1 MASNSEMMQ
10 EDDQRIVIG
19 SSYFEDLKVG
29 QIFDSAPAVTLTP
42 GHAAFHAAQFGDRL
56 RLPLDAS
63 LCESTTGRLALA
75 HPNLVCNV
83 AIGQTTEPTQ
93 RVKGNLFYRGLV
105 LRTPVFIGDT
115 LRTTTEVVALRQ
127 NRLKSGRPATGMAVL
142 QVHVE
147 NQGGETVMHFWRC
160 PMLPCRD
167 PEASTGA
174 CDSFD
179 AIPERISTL
188 QLAGAIPVDWQL
200 DRFRRQL
207 PGPHFSDI
215 SVGSQYIVEA
225 RDTVTGAPELA
236 RLTLNLARAHT
247 DAEASAYGRRL
258 VYGGHTISMAGA
270 QITRALPNLVTLIA
284 WRGCDHT
291 GPVFEGD
298 RIWTEF
304 RVEDKI
310 SATRGGG
317 LVDLHALV
325 HAERPD
331 ETVQVLD
338 WRVVGLMA

>member
-1 MASNSEMMQ
+1 MRQ
-10 EDDQRIVIG
+10 DDPRIVIG

-29 QIFDSAPAVTLTP
+29 QTFDSAPAVTLTA

-56 RLPLDAS
+56 RLPLDAP
-63 LCESTTGRLALA
+63 LCEATTGRLALA

-105 LRTPVFIGDT
+105 LQTPVFIGDT
-115 LRTTTEVVALRQ
+115 LRTTTEIVALRQ
-127 NRLKSGRPATGMAVL
+127 NRPKPGRPATGMAVL

-147 NQGGETVMHFWRC
+147 NQNRETVMHFWRC

-167 PEASTGA
+167 PEARTVA

-179 AIPERISTL
+179 AIPKQIRPE
-188 QLAGAIPVDWQL
+188 QLEGAIPADWQL
-200 DRFRRQL
+200 DRFRREL
-207 PGPHFSDI
+207 PGPHFADV
-215 SVGSQYIVEA
+215 SVGSHYVIDA
-225 RDTVTGAPELA
+225 RDTVTCAPELA

-247 DAEASAYGRRL
+247 DADASAYGRRL

-270 QITRALPNLVTLIA
+270 QITRALPNLVTLLA

-291 GPVFEGD
+291 APVFEGD
-298 RIWTEF
+298 RLWTEF
-304 RVEDKI
+304 RVEDKVRV
-310 SATRGGG
+310 SRGGG
-317 LVDLHALV
+317 LVDLHAWV

>member
-1 MASNSEMMQ
+1 MMEEEQ
-10 EDDQRIVIG
+10 QRVVIG

-29 QIFDSAPAVTLTP
+29 QVFDSAPAVTLTA

-56 RLPLDAS
+56 RLPLDEP
-63 LCESTTGRLALA
+63 LCEFTTGRAGLA

-127 NRLKSGRPATGMAVL
+127 NRPKPGRPATGMAVL

-147 NQGGETVMHFWRC
+147 NQRRETVMHFWRC

-167 PEASTGA
+167 PEARTGA

-179 AIPERISTL
+179 AIPKQIGPE
-188 QLAGAIPVDWQL
+188 QLEEAIPSQWRL
-200 DRFRRQL
+200 ERFRREL
-207 PGPHFSDI
+207 PGPHFADVSAGTHY
-215 SVGSQYIVEA
+215 VVEA

-236 RLTLNLARAHT
+236 RMTLNLARAHL

-258 VYGGHTISMAGA
+258 VYGGHTISMASA
-270 QITRALPNLVTLIA
+270 QITRALPNLVTLLA

-291 GPVFEGD
+291 APVFEGD
-298 RIWTEF
+298 RLWTEF
-304 RVEDKI
+304 WVDDKAPA
-310 SATRGGG
+310 SGGGG
-317 LVDLHALV
+317 LVDLHAWV
-325 HAERPD
+325 HAERGD

-338 WRVVGLMA
+338 WRFVALMA

>member
-1 MASNSEMMQ
+1 MRQ
-10 EDDQRIVIG
+10 DDQRIVIG

-29 QIFDSAPAVTLTP
+29 QTFDSAPAVTLTA

-56 RLPLDAS
+56 RLPLDAP

-105 LRTPVFIGDT
+105 LQTPVFIGDT
-115 LRTTTEVVALRQ
+115 LRTTTEIVALRQ
-127 NRLKSGRPATGMAVL
+127 NRPKPGRPATGMAVL

-147 NQGGETVMHFWRC
+147 NQCNETVMHFWRC

-167 PEASTGA
+167 PEARTGA

-179 AIPERISTL
+179 AIPKEIRPE
-188 QLAGAIPVDWQL
+188 QLEGAIPADWQL
-200 DRFRRQL
+200 ERFRRAL
-207 PGPHFSDI
+207 PGPHFADVSL
-215 SVGSQYIVEA
+215 GSHYVIDA
-225 RDTVTGAPELA
+225 RDTVTCAPELA

-270 QITRALPNLVTLIA
+270 QITRALPNLVTLLA

-291 GPVFEGD
+291 APVFEGD
-298 RIWTEF
+298 RLWTEF
-304 RVEDKI
+304 RVEDKVRV
-310 SATRGGG
+310 SRGGG
-317 LVDLHALV
+317 LVDLHAWV

-338 WRVVGLMA
+338 WRVVALMA